1 MIEELWQD
9 FGVKGSLMKE
19 YGLLPDYIATA
30 ASTCAV
36 LLVLLLC
43 YRILSL
49 FKASQNELVKD
60 QEKAIPELLSLLRDF
75 TRFQVNSVRDTSGA
89 LGFLNDKERRTEA
102 GLFFIGAVEYVVKKN
117 SLSSK
122 HRHQFIVQL
131 LQESMAFSAK
141 EVSNAY
147 SQALAVCSVSS
158 AKNTAKLGAKSFKEW
173 SSDQSPKETI
183 KLSTVLS

>member
-9 FGVKGSLMKE
+9 FGIKGSLMKE
-19 YGLLPDYIATA
+19 YGLVPDYIATT

-43 YRILSL
+43 YRVISL
-49 FKASQNELVKD
+49 FKASQNELAKE
-60 QEKAIPELLSLLRDF
+60 QQKAIPELLSLLRDF
-75 TRFQVNSVRDTSGA
+75 TQFQVNSIRDLSGA
-89 LGFLNDKERRTEA
+89 LLSDKDRRTEA

-117 SLSSK
+117 GLSSK

-141 EVSNAY
+141 EVSRAY

-158 AKNTAKLGAKSFKEW
+158 AKNTAKLGAKAFKAW
-173 SSDQSPKETI
+173 SSEEPPKEML